1 MEYPMHFDED
11 TGRYVYLMEFEGKL
25 CPYYFH
31 DTKLAHQYAAYN
43 VILKDLGNAQGAF
56 RELDN
61 NNGQAPIV
69 RLSLLFAGIILYGKC
84 YSVARG
90 RKVSLNYKDVL
101 KDIEQFTNTHEQ
113 LIDVRNQYVA
123 HAGEGDYEQ
132 HPLTVNLNPDFN
144 NKAILGYTINGI
156 QQVHHEPYL
165 KGYIDL
171 IDKVKEYVSDKIDR
185 IAMKL
190 DDELSELDIEALY
203 RSSKTPMPERC
214 APITGIPNRKSSV

>member
-1 MEYPMHFDED
+1 MHFDED
-11 TGRYVYLMEFEGKL
+11 TGRFVYVTEFEGKL

-31 DTKLAHQYAAYN
+31 DTKIAHLYAAYN

-56 RELDN
+56 QELDN
-61 NNGQAPIV
+61 NKGQAPIV

-84 YSVARG
+84 YSEAKG
-90 RKVSLNYKDVL
+90 RKITLNHKDVL
-101 KDIEQFTNTHEQ
+101 KDMGEQFANTHEQ

-132 HPLTVNLNPDFN
+132 HPLSINLKPDIN
-144 NKAILGYTINGI
+144 NKAILGYMINGI

-171 IDKVKEYVSDKIDR
+171 IDKVKEYVSIKIDR
-185 IAMKL
+185 IAKKL

-203 RSSKTPMPERC
+203 SASKTPMPERC
-214 APITGIPNRKSSV
+214 APITGIPKGKGAI